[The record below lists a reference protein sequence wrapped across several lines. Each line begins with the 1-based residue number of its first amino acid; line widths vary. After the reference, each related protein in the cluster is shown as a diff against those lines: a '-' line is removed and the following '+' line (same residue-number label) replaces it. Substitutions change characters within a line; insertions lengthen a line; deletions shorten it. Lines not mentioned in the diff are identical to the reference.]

1 MENTWYN
8 PPIQSSNIH
17 WIFQYSNGT
26 LCGNVTR
33 LTLDHFFCYTSI
45 TIVPIVGTISS
56 FTRFPIFSRLTC
68 FTNFMCQSVP
78 SSFWWFGFLKI
89 DPRIWLLCLLT
100 RWERLGNKVFK
111 SGSRS
116 PITALKLSKYCL
128 IALGSH
134 LHLWESTLPFV
145 WGRPLCSCRG
155 DGRSQGTCSWCYWWW
170 WW

>member
-1 MENTWYN
+1 MRHFVAMSPQLPWITTSVTLVSLLSLLLALFQVSPGFLVSLFWCVRAFLVVLVFRFLLFCSKWNLQN
-8 PPIQSSNIH
+8 PGTS
-17 WIFQYSNGT
+17 FQ
-26 LCGNVTR
+26 
-33 LTLDHFFCYTSI
+33 
-45 TIVPIVGTISS
+45 
-56 FTRFPIFSRLTC
+56 
-68 FTNFMCQSVP
+68 
-78 SSFWWFGFLKI
+78 WFGFLKI

-111 SGSRS
+111 SSSRS

-128 IALGSH
+128 MALGSH

-145 WGRPLCSCRG
+145 WVRPLCSCRE